1 LHILVVEDCPDQ
13 ARALTVLL
21 RREGHEVSVAHNG
34 FSGLAEALSYHPAV
48 VLCDLGMP
56 FLDGFGLVK
65 RVRGLGDS
73 YRPLLVAVT
82 ARGTEED
89 RRRCL
94 QAGFDHHFSK
104 PIDADSLLWLL
115 REHRLALADPGAG
128 EGDVF
133 GLAYW

>member
-21 RREGHEVSVAHNG
+21 RLDGHDVSVAHNG
-34 FSGLAEALSYHPAV
+34 FTGLAETLSSRPEV

-65 RVRGLGDS
+65 HVRGLGDS

-82 ARGTEED
+82 AHGTEED
-89 RRRCL
+89 QRRSLR
-94 QAGFDHHFSK
+94 AGFDHHVPK
-104 PIDADSLLWLL
+104 PFDAESLLRLL
-115 REHRLALADPGAG
+115 REHRLARTDPELGVRDPSG
-128 EGDVF
+128 ER
-133 GLAYW
+133 